1 MIIQN
6 VDYDTMYDG
15 IFDGKLR
22 YIAEEIF
29 NRRSQLGSDETEEIF
44 KENVSLTKQYI
55 RYLFFANPER
65 LYNLLSFDAYQLFFK
80 SNNNISPIVC
90 DFGSTDRELVDM
102 AARESDFENDYS
114 VSGRLT
120 KYHNDCFTGEI
131 EKVKKYNFLG
141 SFNIHYS
148 SKVDG
153 DISKSY
159 FFTTEEINLS
169 NINLS
174 THQMVEHPMNETGVK
189 KDDNIIAPKLS
200 VKANINGKLYE
211 ESIWLLP
218 NQSLLYS
225 ISGGDLIRPIV
236 QVEEQYINDTIE
248 SYINS
253 GGSKDIKFLFPEIY
267 QQDYFKEYD
276 DVVRI
281 RA

>member
-29 NRRSQLGSDETEEIF
+29 ERRSQLGSDETEEIF

-65 LYNLLSFDAYQLFFK
+65 LYNLLSYDAYNLFFK

-102 AARESDFENDYS
+102 AARESDFDSDYS

-131 EKVKKYNFLG
+131 EQIKKYNFLG
-141 SFNIHYS
+141 SFNICYAN
-148 SKVDG
+148 KVDG
-153 DISKSY
+153 NITKSF
-159 FFTTEEINLS
+159 FFTTEEINLN

-174 THQMVEHPMNETGVK
+174 SHQMVEHPMNGVQIK
-189 KDDNIIAPKLS
+189 KEGTIIVPKLS
-200 VKANINGKLYE
+200 VKANVNGKLYE
-211 ESIWLLP
+211 ESVLLLP

-225 ISGGDLIRPIV
+225 ISGGDLSRPIV
-236 QVEEQYINDTIE
+236 YVEEQYIKDTIE
-248 SYINS
+248 SYVNS
-253 GGSKDIKFLFPEIY
+253 GGSKDIMFLFPELY